1 MRIVNPDSGKT
12 GRCCTGQAGVGIL
25 EDDAAI
31 HSQPIPY
38 QKVGFG
44 MGLVVRA
51 IVGQTTA
58 WKHES
63 TFASRSIGS
72 TSD

>member
-1 MRIVNPDSGKT
+1 
-12 GRCCTGQAGVGIL
+12 
-25 EDDAAI
+25 
-31 HSQPIPY
+31 
-38 QKVGFG
+38 